1 MLTDEM
7 KELRV
12 LDRDLAKMRPGF
24 QDNNT
29 KDEVYYRILN
39 TVDWLSFLVNT
50 KMVSDEGLIRRIEPV
65 VVRYYEDIYL
75 DNEQLGEKMSNTYQ
89 DLEELY
95 RKIKK

>member
-1 MLTDEM
+1 M

-65 VVRYYEDIYL
+65 VVRYYEYIYL

>member
-1 MLTDEM
+1 M

-29 KDEVYYRILN
+29 KDEIYYRILN

>member
-1 MLTDEM
+1 M